1 MQGCSYFT
9 YALTRMSLSFI
20 LRGKDRTATMGCSC
34 EFSNENSYFK
44 YALTRMSLPLRC
56 RGKDRTATMGCS
68 CEFSDENSYFTYAL
82 TRMALPLRCRGK
94 DRRAFSPL
102 ERRSLRLSEADGAA
116 AEARIA
122 WFCAVKRSK
131 SRPYYK
137 KIEFLSV
144 DCLNLSK
151 IPVCLKR

>member
-1 MQGCSYFT
+1 MNFNFFCSFS
-9 YALTRMSLSFI
+9 MN
-20 LRGKDRTATMGCSC
+20 SC
-34 EFSNENSYFK
+34 AGLFLFYVC
-44 YALTRMSLPLRC
+44 AHAHALPLIL

-68 CEFSDENSYFTYAL
+68 CEFSDENSYFIYAL
-82 TRMALPLRCRGK
+82 TRMPLPLRCRGK

-131 SRPYYK
+131 SRPCYK

>member
-1 MQGCSYFT
+1 MNFNFFCSFS
-9 YALTRMSLSFI
+9 MN
-20 LRGKDRTATMGCSC
+20 SC
-34 EFSNENSYFK
+34 AGLFLFYVC
-44 YALTRMSLPLRC
+44 AHAHALPLRC
-56 RGKDRTATMGCS
+56 RGKDRTAAMGC
-68 CEFSDENSYFTYAL
+68 SYFTYAL
-82 TRMALPLRCRGK
+82 TRMALPLILRGK